1 MQLFRDAMYSFT
13 DSYAFIAVV
22 VILACNF
29 SAIIAILI
37 YKYEDKNEDT
47 RYKLTSQFMLM
58 ATLLIAIVTA
68 TQVKIKQDLEKA
80 PAHKALDLHQS
91 IVFKDEKGKTDDES
105 SRFIEAFAYTLG
117 LSAQKSDLAVD
128 TNKAVSQ
135 EMVRF
140 LQSNKHRN
148 ITMTTKDHGKTVSQL
163 VTIDNV
169 IVKGDMTSG
178 NPIKITKV
186 AFRKPIE
193 HYLNLFGNK
202 VQFGYNDPGVK
213 GSVVITIESSSNN
226 N

>member
-37 YKYEDKNEDT
+37 YKYEDEKNDT
-47 RYKLTSQFMLM
+47 KLTSQFILM
-58 ATLLIAIVTA
+58 AALLIAIVTA

-91 IVFKDEKGKTDDES
+91 IVFKAEKGKTDDES
-105 SRFIEAFAYTLG
+105 NRLIESFAYTLG
-117 LSAQKSDLAVD
+117 LSPLSADLVID
-128 TNKAVSQ
+128 THKPASQ
-135 EMVRF
+135 EMVCF
-140 LQSNKHRN
+140 LQSNKRQN
-148 ITMTTKDHGKTVSQL
+148 IIMMITDHGKTVSRL

-193 HYLNLFGNK
+193 HYLNIFGNK
-202 VQFGYNDPGVK
+202 VQFGYNDPDVK
-213 GSVVITIESSSNN
+213 GSVVITIKSSSNN

>member
-37 YKYEDKNEDT
+37 YKYEDEKNDT
-47 RYKLTSQFMLM
+47 KLTSQFILM

-91 IVFKDEKGKTDDES
+91 IVFKAKKGKTDDES
-105 SRFIEAFAYTLG
+105 NRLIESFAYTLG
-117 LSAQKSDLAVD
+117 LSPLSADLVID
-128 TNKAVSQ
+128 THKPVSQ

-140 LQSNKHRN
+140 LQSNKRQN
-148 ITMTTKDHGKTVSQL
+148 IIMMITDHGKTVSRL

-202 VQFGYNDPGVK
+202 VQFGYNDPDVK
-213 GSVVITIESSSNN
+213 GSVIITIESSSNN